1 MGRRQ
6 TIDRGA
12 LLDAAEKV
20 VLRDGPASLTMDA
33 VAKEAGVSKGGV
45 LYAFVTKDALI
56 DALMGR
62 VFDSYDRLVADYLAR
77 EGGLPHAQIRA
88 HVDANRHED
97 AATHAR
103 GIALMASFI
112 RSPAY
117 QESSRAFYR
126 DLFSQIDPATER
138 GRKARL
144 ALLAVEGAFV
154 VRGFAFYPFSDAE
167 WQSIHDDIVSLLL
180 EG

>member
-45 LYAFVTKDALI
+45 LYAFTTKDALI
-56 DALMGR
+56 DALMAR
-62 VFDSYDRLVADYLAR
+62 VTASYDGLVADYLAR
-77 EGGLPHAQIRA
+77 EDDRPGIQILA

-103 GIALMASFI
+103 AIALMASFI
-112 RSPAY
+112 RSPEF
-117 QESSRAFYR
+117 QESSRQFYKA
-126 DLFSQIDPATER
+126 LFDHIDPATER

-144 ALLAVEGAFV
+144 ALLAAEGAFV
-154 VRGFAFYPFSDAE
+154 VRGFALYPFSDAE
-167 WQSIHDDIVSLLL
+167 WQAIHDDIVSVLL